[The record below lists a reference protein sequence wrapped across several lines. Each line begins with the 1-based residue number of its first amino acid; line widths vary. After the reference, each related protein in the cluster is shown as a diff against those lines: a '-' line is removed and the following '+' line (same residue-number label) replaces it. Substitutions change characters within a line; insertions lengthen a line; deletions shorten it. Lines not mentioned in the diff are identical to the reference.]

1 MAAVVDVDLSAA
13 VAVAAADADEEAA
26 EQNWIAAGRTLSVL
40 LIPRCQFVYAKVL
53 FTFHLLEKV
62 ES

>member
-1 MAAVVDVDLSAA
+1 VAAVEEVDSSAA

-26 EQNWIAAGRTLSVL
+26 EQNWMAAGRTLSR
-40 LIPRCQFVYAKVL
+40 LIKARCQFVYAKKL